1 MYGEWAV
8 EFLTTSRSCQLTNP
22 TVPEGRPVTSSII
35 HSHLVTAYSS
45 HYPAAVWPDRDLC
58 PTNCLFL
65 STKIKH
71 KIQALLR
78 AGAAALLLLTTIM
91 AQRRKVID

>member
-65 STKIKH
+65 YDENKTQDSGL
-71 KIQALLR
+71 AR
-78 AGAAALLLLTTIM
+78 SWCSSVA
-91 AQRRKVID
+91 VIDYHHGSAS

>member
-1 MYGEWAV
+1 MGGRILDHVTVMSANKSNG
-8 EFLTTSRSCQLTNP
+8 SRGSSGDVIYHSQPLSNCVFFALPSCRMGRP
-22 TVPEGRPVTSSII
+22 TVTSVR
-35 HSHLVTAYSS
+35 LTVFFYT
-45 HYPAAVWPDRDLC
+45 
-58 PTNCLFL
+58 
-65 STKIKH
+65 TKIKH